1 MIVGDLIRKN
11 TLLRHDN
18 KKLGEILWTI
28 IRENK
33 KLLDI

>member
-1 MIVGDLIRKN
+1 
-11 TLLRHDN
+11 LLRHDN